1 MDLMRDSSENHRR
14 FRTFNVI
21 DGFKRDALGIDITV
35 SLSAD
40 RIIRYLDRLALY
52 HGYTLKIRVD
62 NGAEFIAKRFTS

>member
-1 MDLMRDSSENHRR
+1 MSDSSENHRR

-40 RIIRYLDRLALY
+40 RIIRYLDRLA
-52 HGYTLKIRVD
+52 
-62 NGAEFIAKRFTS
+62 